1 MRRRVVVVVASHH
14 FVVVANIPL
23 TMSLAATTRI
33 VAARTLVRR
42 APVKEQKRGIIDYLT
57 NYPDRVSFLCL
68 WRSGN
73 PEVQFPIFHLTSS
86 LLQVHE
92 IRKIQVAG
100 GTLQGEKNPTWL
112 KQPNDKMVAA
122 VGFALT
128 AIGLGRAAVGM
139 YRLATG
145 TGKIED

>member
-1 MRRRVVVVVASHH
+1 
-14 FVVVANIPL
+14 
-23 TMSLAATTRI
+23 MSLAATRMI
-33 VAARTLVRR
+33 AARTLVRR

-57 NYPDRVSFLCL
+57 NYPDRVSFLLCS
-68 WRSGN
+68 SGN
-73 PEVQFPIFHLTSS
+73 PDVPDSIVSPFSFAK
-86 LLQVHE
+86 VHE
-92 IRKIQVAG
+92 IRKVQVAG

-112 KQPNDKMVAA
+112 KQPNDKMVAG

-128 AIGLGRAAVGM
+128 ALGLSSAAMGM